1 MSHRDSVDFFDGKL
15 VRSLFLEYV
24 RALSID

>member
-1 MSHRDSVDFFDGKL
+1 MSHRDSVVFFGGKL

-24 RALSID
+24 RAVSID